1 MRIKKVHV
9 ENFRSIKRIDIDF
22 ENLMIFIGQN
32 NHGKTNVLLT
42 LNFFFDSASKLKD
55 EDFFYYRKAGD
66 NKLLVE
72 ITFDNLTDE
81 EKTTFKKYLLT
92 GDLLKVQKIAKLDG
106 EEITQEYHG
115 YFEIPDE
122 PWLNPDNIS
131 DFLNREKLASIDSK
145 YDIMSYFPSS
155 GRITKA
161 QVEEFQQSY
170 KQEHKDTLSFKIELE
185 SGPFLGQKNVAA
197 GILGN
202 FYLIPAVKDI
212 SDETKIQATTNFGR
226 LLNNVIKEMSE
237 QNEEFQKIKED
248 LNKLMGSFNKD
259 MEKGDEG
266 RPSELVALEQGLA
279 NELKNWDIS
288 LDIQITPPEIEK
300 LFQLG
305 TDVYINDG
313 VRTPVETKGHGLQ
326 RSLIFALVKVWS
338 KTLNEMR
345 LKDTAKK
352 EEQRKKG
359 RFPSESVFFAIEEPE
374 LFLHPQAQRQ
384 MLVSLTQLSEIPK
397 HQILVC
403 THSSF
408 FVDMNLYK
416 SICIISKDS
425 PQDGTKPFQY
435 TQDLFEGP
443 DKVEKKRKFN
453 MAYWFNPD
461 RSELFFSKKVAL
473 VEGPTEKT
481 IFPLLATRLGIM
493 NHEISII
500 DCGGKFNLKL
510 YMEVLNAFKMHYIL
524 IHDID
529 PITVDSSDP
538 KYEGQKNA
546 HNENEK
552 IKSALNTAY
561 GKIETFDP
569 NFEEIAGISR
579 RATETKGKPVAALER
594 FENDDTEIPSGIKE
608 VVKLIFS

>member
-1 MRIKKVHV
+1 MKIKKVHI

-22 ENLMIFIGQN
+22 EKLMIFIGQN
-32 NHGKTNVLLT
+32 NHGKTNVLLA
-42 LNFFFDSASKLKD
+42 LDFFFNSASKLKE
-55 EDFFYYRKAGD
+55 EDYFAYREAGD

-72 ITFDNLTDE
+72 ITFDELTDE
-81 EKTTFKKYLLT
+81 EKITFKKYLLT
-92 GDLLKVQKIAKLDG
+92 EDLLKVQKIARLNN

-122 PWLNPDNIS
+122 PWLNPDNAG
-131 DFLNREKLASIDSK
+131 DFANRENLSSIDTK
-145 YDIMSYFPSS
+145 YGVMNYFPSS

-161 QVEEFQQSY
+161 QVEDFQKRY
-170 KQEHKDTLSFKIELE
+170 KQEHKDELSFKIELE
-185 SGPFLGQKNVAA
+185 SGPFLGQKTVAA

-237 QNEEFQKIKED
+237 QNEEFQKIKKD
-248 LNKLMGSFNKD
+248 LNKLINSLNKD
-259 MEKGDEG
+259 TGKGDEG
-266 RPSELVALEQGLA
+266 RPPELIALEQGLA
-279 NELKNWDIS
+279 EELKNWDIS
-288 LDIQITPPEIEK
+288 LDIQITPPEIER

-313 VRTPVETKGHGLQ
+313 VRTPIETKGHGLQ

-338 KTLNEMR
+338 KTLNEIR
-345 LKDTAKK
+345 LKEVAK
-352 EEQRKKG
+352 EDEQRKKG
-359 RFPSESVFFAIEEPE
+359 RFPSRSVFFAIEEPE
-374 LFLHPQAQRQ
+374 LFLYPQAQRQ
-384 MLVSLTQLSEIPK
+384 MLDSLKQLSEMSG

-425 PQDGTKPFQY
+425 PQEGTNRFQY

-443 DKVEKKRKFN
+443 DKIEKKRKFN
-453 MAYWFNPD
+453 IAYWFNPD
-461 RSELFFSKKVAL
+461 RSELFFSKKVVL
-473 VEGPTEKT
+473 VEGATEKT
-481 IFPLLATRLGIM
+481 IFPLLATRLGVM
-493 NHEISII
+493 NHDISII
-500 DCGGKFNLKL
+500 DCGSKFNLKL
-510 YMEVLNAFKMHYIL
+510 YMEVLNAFEMRYIV

-529 PITVDSSDP
+529 PISVDSSDP

-546 HNENEK
+546 HDENEK
-552 IKSALNTAY
+552 IKSALNTVY
-561 GKIETFDP
+561 GQIATFDP
-569 NFEEIAGISR
+569 KFEEVAGISR
-579 RATETKGKPVAALER
+579 SSIESKGKPVAALER
-594 FENDDTEIPSGIKE
+594 FENADAEIPLRIKE
-608 VVKLIFS
+608 VVQLIFS

>member
-1 MRIKKVHV
+1 MRIKKAHI
-9 ENFRSIKRIDIDF
+9 ENFRSIRKIDIDF

-32 NHGKTNVLLT
+32 NHGKTNILLA
-42 LNFFFDSASKLKD
+42 LDFFFDSASRLKT
-55 EDFFYYRKAGD
+55 EDFFVYREVGD

-72 ITFDNLTDE
+72 ITFDELTDE

-115 YFEIPDE
+115 YLEIPDE

-131 DFLNREKLASIDSK
+131 DFANREKLASIDSK
-145 YDIMSYFPSS
+145 YCIMSYFPSS

-161 QVEEFQQSY
+161 QIEEFQQKY

-185 SGPFLGQKNVAA
+185 SGPFLGLKNVAA

-212 SDETKIQATTNFGR
+212 SEETKIQAKTNFGR

-237 QNEEFQKIKED
+237 QNEKFQKIKED
-248 LNKLMGSFNKD
+248 LNKLMSSLNKD

-266 RPSELVALEQGLA
+266 RPSELVDLEQGLA

-313 VRTPVETKGHGLQ
+313 VRTSVETKGHGLQ

-345 LKDTAKK
+345 LKDIAKK
-352 EEQRKKG
+352 EEQGKKG
-359 RFPSESVFFAIEEPE
+359 RFPSQSICFIIEEPE

-384 MLVSLTQLSEIPK
+384 MLDSLKLLSEIPK
-397 HQILVC
+397 HQVLVC

-425 PQDGTKPFQY
+425 PQVGTKSFQY
-435 TQDLFEGP
+435 TQELFEGT

-461 RSELFFSKKVAL
+461 RSELFFSKKVIL
-473 VEGPTEKT
+473 VEGATEKT
-481 IFPLLATRLGIM
+481 IFPLLASRLRIL
-493 NHEISII
+493 NHDISII

-510 YMEVLNAFKMHYIL
+510 YMEVLNSFKINYIV

-529 PITVDSSDP
+529 PITVDSSDS
-538 KYEGQKNA
+538 KYDEQKNTFD
-546 HNENEK
+546 ENER
-552 IKSALNTAY
+552 IKSTLNTNY
-561 GKIETFDP
+561 GKIETFNP
-569 NFEEIAGISR
+569 KFETIAGISQSS
-579 RATETKGKPVAALER
+579 AKYKGKPVAALER
-594 FENDDTEIPSGIKE
+594 FENYDKIIPSRIEE
-608 VVKLIFS
+608 VVKLIYS